1 MPMPNIK
8 AKYKSRL
15 KLAILFVAGGILQ
28 YKIAKLVEFRSKNMK
43 TSRKNAAMKSTNWD
57 DALLKSGSAVRST
70 VKLANMKPLISAM
83 KLVVFDKTV
92 M

>member
-8 AKYKSRL
+8 AKYRSRL
-15 KLAILFVAGGILQ
+15 KLAILFVTGGILQ
-28 YKIAKLVEFRSKNMK
+28 CLIAKLEAFRSKNTK
-43 TSRKNAAMKSTNWD
+43 TSKKNAAIKSTSWD

-70 VKLANMKPLISAM
+70 VKLANIKPLISAKM
-83 KLVVFDKTV
+83 LVVFDKTA